1 MRTKEHYLGTS
12 FRFWSGPSSPKDDS
26 PRHHFEA
33 ELETCQEPGHDGGLW
48 VSIGGWT
55 SGISMVLVNLSS
67 DHYFFMGSLV
77 TSGQGRVDK
86 NFPKGTLWTQ
96 MLSCQTLS
104 S

>member
-1 MRTKEHYLGTS
+1 MGTDMRTKEHYLGTS
-12 FRFWSGPSSPKDDS
+12 FRLWSSPSSPKDDS

-67 DHYFFMGSLV
+67 DDYFSGDLRPGS
-77 TSGQGRVDK
+77 
-86 NFPKGTLWTQ
+86 
-96 MLSCQTLS
+96 C
-104 S
+104 